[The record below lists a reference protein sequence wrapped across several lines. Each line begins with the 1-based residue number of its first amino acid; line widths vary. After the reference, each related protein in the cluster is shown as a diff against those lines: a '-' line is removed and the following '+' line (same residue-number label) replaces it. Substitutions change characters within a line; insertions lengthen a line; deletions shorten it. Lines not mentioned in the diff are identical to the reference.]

1 MCASPIWRRRSPPI
15 GDLLGIAPRTF
26 LVVGAEHKRAPVL
39 LRDHLQGDESDSL
52 RLLMRCREVGLDQA
66 MVLATCD
73 RCEVWAAVDDTA
85 RAASDITALI
95 AEAAGHE
102 VAEVAP
108 QLHVLSEDA
117 ALRYAFGVA
126 ASLESQVIGEPQVLG
141 QVKDAYRLATRSGM
155 SGSAL
160 DGVLQAALGTAKRVR
175 SETDIA
181 AQSVSMAACVVKV
194 GRQVHGKLDKV
205 AALLIGDGDLG
216 ELVADQLTE
225 AGVKRWAVVHQVAA
239 RAREMAAR
247 LQAHAFT
254 PEQLETALVD
264 ADIVVAAQDSLK
276 YIINAPM
283 VEAALKKRRRRPILL
298 LDLAVPGDIDP
309 AIDKVDDAF
318 RYGFDDL
325 ERLAMSG
332 RKERAEAQAAAYALI
347 DGELAQFRRAQEE
360 RGAADTVSTLRA
372 HFEAERAALLAENP
386 QMDGAELT
394 RRLVARLLHRPTLA
408 LKQNQ
413 PDTSLDAAAR
423 RLFGL
428 DEG

>member
-1 MCASPIWRRRSPPI
+1 V
-15 GDLLGIAPRTF
+15 IAPRTF
-26 LVVGAEHKRAPVL
+26 LVVGAEHKRAPNL

-52 RLLMRCREVGLDQA
+52 RLLMRCREMGLDQA

-73 RCEVWAAVDDTA
+73 RCEVWAAVTDEA
-85 RAASDITALI
+85 RAATDISALI

-102 VAEVAP
+102 LAEIAP

-126 ASLESQVIGEPQVLG
+126 ASLESQVVGEPQVLG
-141 QVKDAYRLATRSGM
+141 QVKDAYRLTTRSGM

-160 DGVLQAALGTAKRVR
+160 DGVLQAALAAAKRVR

-181 AQSVSMAACVVKV
+181 AQSVSMAACVVKLA
-194 GRQVHGKLDKV
+194 RQVHGKLDKA

-216 ELVADQLTE
+216 ALVADHLGE
-225 AGVKRWAVVHQVAA
+225 AGLRRWSVVHPVAA
-239 RAREMAAR
+239 RAREMAGQR
-247 LQAHAFT
+247 QAHVFK
-254 PEQLETALVD
+254 PEQLEAALVE

-276 YIINAPM
+276 YMINAPM

-332 RKERAEAQAAAYALI
+332 RKERAEAQAAAYALV
-347 DGELAQFRRAQEE
+347 DAELAQFRRAQEE
-360 RGAADTVSTLRA
+360 RGAADTVTGLRA
-372 HFEAERAALLAENP
+372 HFEAERANLLADNP
-386 QMDGAELT
+386 QMDAAELS
-394 RRLVARLLHRPTLA
+394 RRLIGRLLHRPTLA

-428 DEG
+428 DQE

>member
-1 MCASPIWRRRSPPI
+1 M
-15 GDLLGIAPRTF
+15 IAPRTF
-26 LVVGAEHKRAPVL
+26 LVVGVEHKRAPIL

-52 RLLMRCREVGLDQA
+52 HLLMRCREMGLDQA

-73 RCEVWAAVDDTA
+73 RCEVWAAVTDEA
-85 RAASDITALI
+85 RAATDITALI

-108 QLHVLSEDA
+108 QLHSLSEDA

-160 DGVLQAALGTAKRVR
+160 DAVVQAALAAAKRVR

-194 GRQVHGKLDKV
+194 SRQVHGKLDN
-205 AALLIGDGDLG
+205 AGALLIGDGDLG

-225 AGVKRWAVVHQVAA
+225 AGVKRWAVVHPVVM
-239 RAREMAAR
+239 RGREMAAR
-247 LQAHAFT
+247 RQAHTFT
-254 PEQLETALVD
+254 PAQLGDALVD
-264 ADIVVAAQDSLK
+264 ADIVVAALDSLK
-276 YIINAPM
+276 YVISAPL

-318 RYGFDDL
+318 RYSFEDL
-325 ERLAMSG
+325 ERLAMTG
-332 RKERAEAQAAAYALI
+332 RKERAEAQEAAYALI
-347 DGELAQFRRAQEE
+347 DQELAQFRRTREE
-360 RGAADTVSTLRA
+360 RGAADTISTLRA
-372 HFEAERAALLAENP
+372 HFEAERAVLLAENP

-413 PDTSLDAAAR
+413 PDTTLDAAAR

-428 DEG
+428 DGE

>member
-1 MCASPIWRRRSPPI
+1 MSWRRHSPPI
-15 GDLLGIAPRTF
+15 GDPLVIAPRTF
-26 LVVGAEHKRAPVL
+26 LVVGAEHKRAPIL
-39 LRDHLQGDESDSL
+39 LRDHLQGDESDAL
-52 RLLMRCREVGLDQA
+52 RLLMRCREIGLDQA

-73 RCEVWAAVDDTA
+73 RCEVWAAVTDEA
-85 RAASDITALI
+85 RATTDITALI

-102 VAEVAP
+102 LAEVAP
-108 QLHVLSEDA
+108 QLHSLSDDA

-160 DGVLQAALGTAKRVR
+160 DGVLQAVLAAAKRVR

-181 AQSVSMAACVVKV
+181 AQSVSMAACVVKL
-194 GRQVHGKLDKV
+194 GRQVHGKLDK
-205 AALLIGDGDLG
+205 AGALLIGDGDLG

-225 AGVKRWAVVHQVAA
+225 AGIKRWAVMHPLAT
-239 RAREMAAR
+239 RAREMASHR
-247 LQAHAFT
+247 QAHAFAL
-254 PEQLETALVD
+254 EQLAEALAD

-276 YIINAPM
+276 YVVSAPV

-298 LDLAVPGDIDP
+298 LDLAVPGDLDP

-318 RYGFDDL
+318 RYGFEDL
-325 ERLAMSG
+325 ERLAMTG
-332 RKERAEAQAAAYALI
+332 RKERAEAQAAAYAVI
-347 DGELAQFRRAQEE
+347 DQELAQYRRGQEE

-372 HFEAERAALLAENP
+372 HFEAERVALLAENP

-408 LKQNQ
+408 LKQHQ
-413 PDTSLDAAAR
+413 PDTSLDTAAR

-428 DEG
+428 DQE

>member
-1 MCASPIWRRRSPPI
+1 MSWRRHSPPI
-15 GDLLGIAPRTF
+15 GDPLVIAPRTF
-26 LVVGAEHKRAPVL
+26 LVVGAEHKRAPIL
-39 LRDHLQGDESDSL
+39 LRDHLQGDESDAL
-52 RLLMRCREVGLDQA
+52 RLLMRCREIGLDQA

-73 RCEVWAAVDDTA
+73 RCEVWAAVTDEA
-85 RAASDITALI
+85 RATTDITALI

-102 VAEVAP
+102 LAEVAP
-108 QLHVLSEDA
+108 QLHSLSDDA

-160 DGVLQAALGTAKRVR
+160 DGVLQAVLAAAKRVR

-181 AQSVSMAACVVKV
+181 AQSVSMAACVVKL
-194 GRQVHGKLDKV
+194 GRQVHGKLDK
-205 AALLIGDGDLG
+205 AGALLIGDGDLG

-225 AGVKRWAVVHQVAA
+225 AGIKRWAVMHPLAT
-239 RAREMAAR
+239 RAREMASHR
-247 LQAHAFT
+247 QAHAFT
-254 PEQLETALVD
+254 LEQLAEALAD

-276 YIINAPM
+276 YVVSAPV

-298 LDLAVPGDIDP
+298 LDLAVPGDLDP

-318 RYGFDDL
+318 RYGFEDL
-325 ERLAMSG
+325 ERLAMTG
-332 RKERAEAQAAAYALI
+332 RKERAEAQAAAYAVI
-347 DGELAQFRRAQEE
+347 DQELAQYRRGQEE

-372 HFEAERAALLAENP
+372 HFEAERVALLAENP

-408 LKQNQ
+408 LKQHQ
-413 PDTSLDAAAR
+413 PDTSLDTAAR

-428 DEG
+428 DQE

>member
-1 MCASPIWRRRSPPI
+1 M
-15 GDLLGIAPRTF
+15 IAPRTF
-26 LVVGAEHKRAPVL
+26 LVVGAEHKRAPIL

-52 RLLMRCREVGLDQA
+52 RLLMRCREMGLDQA

-73 RCEVWAAVDDTA
+73 RCEVWAAVTDET
-85 RAASDITALI
+85 RAAADITALI

-102 VAEVAP
+102 VAEVAG
-108 QLHVLSEDA
+108 QLHRLSDDT

-141 QVKDAYRLATRSGM
+141 QVKDAYRLSTRSGM
-155 SGSAL
+155 SGNVL
-160 DGVLQAALGTAKRVR
+160 DGVLQAALAAAKRVR

-181 AQSVSMAACVVKV
+181 AQSVSMAACVVKL

-205 AALLIGDGDLG
+205 GALLIGDGDLG

-225 AGVKRWAVVHQVAA
+225 AGVKRWAVMHPMVA
-239 RAREMAAR
+239 RGREMATR
-247 LQAHAFT
+247 RQAHAFA
-254 PEQLETALVD
+254 PEQMAEALID
-264 ADIVVAAQDSLK
+264 ADIVVAALDSFK
-276 YIINAPM
+276 YVIGAAP

-309 AIDKVDDAF
+309 AIDKIDDAF
-318 RYGFDDL
+318 RYGFEDL
-325 ERLAMSG
+325 ERLAMTG
-332 RKERAEAQAAAYALI
+332 RKERAEAQEAAYAVI
-347 DGELAQFRRAQEE
+347 DQELAQYRRAQEE

-428 DEG
+428 DQE